1 MGKYAELGKFI
12 VKNVGGE
19 DNVVSLIHCFTRL
32 RFVLKDDSKANSAA
46 LKANK
51 EIVDT
56 IEANGQYQ
64 VVIGMHVEAVFD
76 DINQIYHFSGGEAI
90 KDEAALE
97 EDSAKIA
104 NKKSLWDKAV
114 DLLSGIFV
122 PILGVLCAS
131 GMIKGL
137 LAILTTAGILK
148 VTDGTYIILYAIGD
162 ALFYFFPVFLA
173 VTAGK
178 KFHVDQMT
186 SLVIATA
193 IIYPTLLKAM
203 TGKPLTTVMP
213 GTILQAK
220 TYITFLHLPVLLNN
234 YTSTVIPIILALWAA
249 SYVQKFAKKIS
260 PTSVANFLVPMITI
274 LVTVPLTLL
283 IVGPIST
290 WLSNIVAWIVQALYH
305 FSPILLGAFIGGTW
319 QILVIFGIHNAI
331 IPIVLN
337 NLATQKFDV
346 IFAAN
351 IACPFTQLAAL
362 CALALIIKNTKQKDN
377 AIASIFPAIFGI
389 TEPAIYGV
397 TLPLKKPFII
407 SCLSSA
413 IGGILAM
420 LMGVKFY
427 QMGGQGIFA
436 FPCYL
441 SPHATNFSG
450 IISAVIVVAISMVV
464 SFVLTLVFCKPKKA
478 KVTA

>member
-260 PTSVANFLVPMITI
+260 PASVANFLVPMITI

-362 CALALIIKNTKQKDN
+362 CAL
-377 AIASIFPAIFGI
+377 
-389 TEPAIYGV
+389 E
-397 TLPLKKPFII
+397 
-407 SCLSSA
+407 
-413 IGGILAM
+413 IGRAH
-420 LMGVKFY
+420 V
-427 QMGGQGIFA
+427 
-436 FPCYL
+436 
-441 SPHATNFSG
+441 
-450 IISAVIVVAISMVV
+450 
-464 SFVLTLVFCKPKKA
+464 
-478 KVTA
+478 